1 MMGFEQYCPKYDA
14 AAELLGKR
22 WTGLIIRTLLA
33 GPKRFGEIRSMVPD
47 LSDRLLSERLK
58 ELEENQI
65 VERVIHTGRPVVV
78 IYQLTAKGRDMESV
92 VEAIQAWAER
102 WFSLRPDG
110 GAIPIIVNPNSE
122 AE

>member
-1 MMGFEQYCPKYDA
+1 MGYEQYCPKYEA

-33 GPKRFGEIRSMVPD
+33 GPKRFGEIRALVPD

-65 VERVIHTGRPVVV
+65 VERIIHTGRPVVV
-78 IYQLTAKGRDMESV
+78 VYELTAKGRDMESV
-92 VEAIQAWAER
+92 VEAMQAWAER
-102 WFSLRPDG
+102 WFHLRPDG
-110 GAIPIIVNPNSE
+110 AAIPVIVNTDSE
-122 AE
+122 AK